1 MTLATRIIYIIT
13 RVTVIA
19 DKLNHPI
26 YPMNRIN
33 HHNLIALITP
43 HNLCKPNKHN
53 GRNESNYSNN
63 LNNPNKSSSPN
74 NLNNSKNAYS
84 HYKPK
89 NPGNCNNPITP

>member
-1 MTLATRIIYIIT
+1 MIK

-26 YPMNRIN
+26 YPKNFIN
-33 HHNLIALITP
+33 HNNLIALITP
-43 HNLCKPNKHN
+43 HNLCKPSKHN
-53 GRNESNYSNN
+53 GCNEPNYSNN

-89 NPGNCNNPITP
+89 NPGNCNKPIAP